1 MITETEKILL
11 INSIDLTI
19 ENISNSIINIPDD
32 EVKSKARD
40 LRKQYISLSDKID
53 KFKTT
58 DNIENSKKN
67 GKENIDDNTLKSK

>member
-58 DNIENSKKN
+58 DNIENSKKK
-67 GKENIDDNTLKSK
+67 GRPKTTTTIKI

>member
-58 DNIENSKKN
+58 DNIENSKKK
-67 GKENIDDNTLKSK
+67 GRPKTTTTIKL

>member
-58 DNIENSKKN
+58 DNIKNSKKK
-67 GKENIDDNTLKSK
+67 GRPNTTTTIKI

>member
-19 ENISNSIINIPDD
+19 ENVSNSIINIPDD

-58 DNIENSKKN
+58 DNIENSKKK
-67 GKENIDDNTLKSK
+67 GRPKTTTTIKI

>member
-1 MITETEKILL
+1 MITEIEKILL
-11 INSIDLTI
+11 KNSIDLTI

-58 DNIENSKKN
+58 DNIENSKKK
-67 GKENIDDNTLKSK
+67 GRPNTTTTL

>member
-32 EVKSKARD
+32 EVKYKARD

-58 DNIENSKKN
+58 DNIENSKKK
-67 GKENIDDNTLKSK
+67 GRPNTTTTIKI

>member
-1 MITETEKILL
+1 MITEKEKILL

-40 LRKQYISLSDKID
+40 LRKEYIILSDKID

-58 DNIENSKKN
+58 DNIENSKKK
-67 GKENIDDNTLKSK
+67 GRPKTTTTIKL

>member
-58 DNIENSKKN
+58 DNIENSKKK
-67 GKENIDDNTLKSK
+67 GQTKDDNSN

>member
-58 DNIENSKKN
+58 DNIENSKKK
-67 GKENIDDNTLKSK
+67 GRPNTTTTIKI

>member
-40 LRKQYISLSDKID
+40 LRKEYIILSDKID

-58 DNIENSKKN
+58 DNIENSKKK
-67 GKENIDDNTLKSK
+67 GRPKTTTTIKI

>member
-40 LRKQYISLSDKID
+40 LRIQYISLSDKID

-58 DNIENSKKN
+58 DNIENSKKK
-67 GKENIDDNTLKSK
+67 GRPNTTTTL

>member
-58 DNIENSKKN
+58 DNIENSKKK
-67 GKENIDDNTLKSK
+67 GRPNTTTTL

>member
-32 EVKSKARD
+32 EVKYKARD

-58 DNIENSKKN
+58 DNIENSKKK
-67 GKENIDDNTLKSK
+67 GRPNTTTTL

>member
-32 EVKSKARD
+32 EVKYKARD

-58 DNIENSKKN
+58 DNIENSKKK
-67 GKENIDDNTLKSK
+67 GRPKTTTTIKI